1 MGTTGGITGG
11 KFGHNIDMSRGWESK
26 DVESQQE
33 EAAARRTAGR
43 IAQPD
48 PETLRKEA
56 ERRSLEL
63 SRTRVQKDLES
74 TTNFRRQEQLRAA
87 LRHLNQKLAELG

>member
-1 MGTTGGITGG
+1 
-11 KFGHNIDMSRGWESK
+11 MSRGWESK

-43 IAQPD
+43 RTPPS
-48 PETLRKEA
+48 PEEIRVDTERK
-56 ERRSLEL
+56 SLEL
-63 SRTRVQKDLES
+63 SRTRVMKDLES

-87 LRHLNQKLAELG
+87 LRHLDEKLAGLK